1 MKRRLK
7 LSATLTLLIFL
18 TSCSTV
24 NKDMAAGDTVLG
36 SECETE
42 NEAMPNSSLTGGTQ
56 ICLKTEKGLIWQDIA
71 DMTASIYLDETLPS
85 CVVNRLLNTELSK
98 PLVERLTAVAFS
110 YFKNQSLLPIQIDSI
125 NEVSVALNSIG
136 THPCSNGIG
145 EPIGAWW
152 GNVPKNSNAAWL
164 LYVLH
169 KKNRF
174 GDSQVIYIAQLDD
187 QFRVVGG
194 GTSP

>member
-1 MKRRLK
+1 MKRGVK

-18 TSCSTV
+18 TSCSTL
-24 NKDMAAGDTVLG
+24 NKDVTARDSLLG
-36 SECETE
+36 SKCNTE
-42 NEAMPNSSLTGGTQ
+42 NEAMPNSSSTSGTQ
-56 ICLKTEKGLIWQDIA
+56 ICLKTDKGLRWQDIA
-71 DMTASIYLDETLPS
+71 DMTASSYLDKTLPK
-85 CVVNRLLNTELSK
+85 CEVNRLLDTKLSK
-98 PLVERLTAVAFS
+98 PLVEKLTAATLS
-110 YFKNQSLLPIQIDSI
+110 YFKNQSLLPIHIDSVH
-125 NEVSVALNSIG
+125 EVSVALNSMG

-145 EPIGAWW
+145 EPIGSW
-152 GNVPKNSNAAWL
+152 GGTVPKNSDAAWL

-174 GDSQVIYIAQLDD
+174 GDSQFIYIAQIDD

>member
-1 MKRRLK
+1 MKRGLK

-18 TSCSTV
+18 TSCSTM
-24 NKDMAAGDTVLG
+24 NKDVAAGDTLLG
-36 SECETE
+36 SECNTE
-42 NEAMPNSSLTGGTQ
+42 NEAMPISSFTGGTQ

-71 DMTASIYLDETLPS
+71 DLTASKYLDETLPK
-85 CVVNRLLNTELSK
+85 CDVNRLLSTKVSNQLIEK
-98 PLVERLTAVAFS
+98 LTAVAFS
-110 YFKNQSLLPIQIDSI
+110 YFKDQSLLPIQVDSI

-136 THPCSNGIG
+136 THSCSNGIG
-145 EPIGAWW
+145 EPIGAW
-152 GNVPKNSNAAWL
+152 GGTVPKNSNAAWL

-174 GDSQVIYIAQLDD
+174 GDSQVIYIAQIDN